1 MSLNQHQRM
10 VQRKLQAGQ
19 RVNGRIRKILADIS
33 ELENMAI
40 SSNSNISDMP
50 ANPNR
55 NIHRMEDMVVQ
66 ICDMKMSAEKE
77 LKRLLNIKAELQSYI
92 YQVPDPTGQTIL
104 ERRYFDGQTW
114 TDIAHETGY
123 SVRSVQ
129 RLHDRSIDQIRIA

>member
-1 MSLNQHQRM
+1 MSLNQHQKM
-10 VQRKLQAGQ
+10 VQRKLQVGQ
-19 RVNGRIRKILADIS
+19 RVNGRIRKILADIH
-33 ELENMAI
+33 ELENMAV
-40 SSNSNISDMP
+40 STNPNISDMP

-77 LKRLLNIKAELQSYI
+77 LKRLLNIKAEVQSYI
-92 YQVPDPTGQTIL
+92 YQVPDPTAQTIL

-114 TDIAHETGY
+114 ADIAHETGY